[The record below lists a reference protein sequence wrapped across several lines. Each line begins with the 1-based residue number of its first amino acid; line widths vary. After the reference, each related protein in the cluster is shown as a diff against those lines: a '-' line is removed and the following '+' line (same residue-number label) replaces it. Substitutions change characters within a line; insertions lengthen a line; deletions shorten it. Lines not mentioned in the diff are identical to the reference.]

1 MKSTSNSRFWLGLGI
16 LCLVLAPELWAQ
28 SPNIGC
34 GYSPNPKASASLK
47 PASLEL
53 VSDGDRAS
61 APITGFWKIQLA
73 LPDGTVI
80 DQGYATWHADGT
92 EIINS
97 SRPPISGNFCMGVWK
112 RTGRSTYKLNHL
124 RWGGTPVER
133 SHWSHQPKGRGR
145 PGPQPQQLRG
155 TFTVDQYDVNG
166 NVIGHATAG
175 HGTADHCRLI
185 HGCARSFA
193 VMNRRTVSPR
203 QSSVSIQKASTLT

>member
-112 RTGRSTYKLNHL
+112 RTGRSTYKLNHFAMG
-124 RWGGTPVER
+124 WDASGTNLIGPTNLKAEVVLDR
-133 SHWSHQPKGRGR
+133 SHNSYA
-145 PGPQPQQLRG
+145 G

-166 NVIGHATAG
+166 NVIGHANGQVTG
-175 HGTADHCRLI
+175 QRI
-185 HGCARSFA
+185 
-193 VMNRRTVSPR
+193 TVD
-203 QSSVSIQKASTLT
+203 

>member
-16 LCLVLAPELWAQ
+16 LCLVLAPGLWAQ

-112 RTGRSTYKLNHL
+112 RTGRSTYKLNHFAMG
-124 RWGGTPVER
+124 WDASGTNLIGPT
-133 SHWSHQPKGRGR
+133 QPKGRGR
-145 PGPQPQQLRG
+145 PGPQPQQLRRD
-155 TFTVDQYDVNG
+155 FY
-166 NVIGHATAG
+166 
-175 HGTADHCRLI
+175 R
-185 HGCARSFA
+185 
-193 VMNRRTVSPR
+193 
-203 QSSVSIQKASTLT
+203 